1 MELFCGIIGRNLNLI
16 GFIVISSLI
25 TLITI
30 GYYHWYNQ
38 NPTAKALNNQTTTIF
53 QNITEVFTENTT
65 DPSPQKEANTTE
77 FL

>member
-38 NPTAKALNNQTTTIF
+38 NPTEKALNNQTTTIF
-53 QNITEVFTENTT
+53 QTITEVFTENTT
-65 DPSPQKEANTTE
+65 DPS
-77 FL
+77 L

>member
-38 NPTAKALNNQTTTIF
+38 NPTEKALNNQTTTIF
-53 QNITEVFTENTT
+53 QNNTEVSIENTT
-65 DPSPQKEANTTE
+65 ETPPQKKGITTE

>member
-16 GFIVISSLI
+16 GFIIISSLI

-30 GYYHWYNQ
+30 GYYYWYNQ
-38 NPTAKALNNQTTTIF
+38 NPPEKALNNQTTTIF

-65 DPSPQKEANTTE
+65 DPS
-77 FL
+77 L